1 LTVIIIHTLTPNN
14 DWNWHTVCCWK
25 CQKLT
30 KISNKNMPI
39 IWHFCRAVLVYITP
53 LQLVCCV
60 NPIERGGFECF
71 HKRKFPVPGFF
82 TYCRDS
88 FIGCYVFSVC
98 VCVCVC
104 VRARAHGC
112 VRERERVQTLH
123 KSYNTS
129 HQGACKS
136 VNYIFDWCHWSVLI
150 ILKYMS
156 KLKWWE
162 KNESR
167 CNNLNLWEFPIS
179 IDGIFTS

>member
-1 LTVIIIHTLTPNN
+1 
-14 DWNWHTVCCWK
+14 
-25 CQKLT
+25 
-30 KISNKNMPI
+30 MPI
-39 IWHFCRAVLVYITP
+39 IWHFCRAVLAYITL

-60 NPIERGGFECF
+60 NPIERGGFEYF

-98 VCVCVC
+98 ACVCMGWE
-104 VRARAHGC
+104 RE
-112 VRERERVQTLH
+112 RERERVQTLC

-129 HQGACKS
+129 HQGAYKS

-150 ILKYMS
+150 ILNYMS
-156 KLKWWE
+156 KLKWWG
-162 KNESR
+162 KNENH
-167 CNNLNLWEFPIS
+167 CNNLNLWEFLIS